1 MSHTADLF
9 GFVQPESPS
18 PTRQPEADTLQ
29 RDWYGYRQYRDSTKD
44 PWHFIVTGF
53 DDTFTGQEGF
63 CSVLLTDGERDRVPI
78 DAQDRI
84 LIRGRRYGR
93 DQWVH

>member
-1 MSHTADLF
+1 MSDQATDLF
-9 GFVQPESPS
+9 DPVSAHRPKSV
-18 PTRQPEADTLQ
+18 RQQ
-29 RDWYGYRQYRDSTKD
+29 RDWYGFAQFRESTNE
-44 PWHFIVTGF
+44 PWQFIVTGF

-63 CSVLLTDGERDRVPI
+63 CSVLLADGEKDRVPI